1 MTDDPEFARVPRAT
15 RERAYREALVAFDRV
30 LKPFG
35 LDPLARM
42 DAFEAM
48 LNEEYVRTEAAPPEP
63 VN

>member
-1 MTDDPEFARVPRAT
+1 MTDPAFERVPPAV

-30 LKPFG
+30 LEPFG

-42 DAFEAM
+42 DLFEQL
-48 LNEEYVRTEAAPPEP
+48 LNEEYARTEAELPPEP